1 MVQCGMVCV
10 CVGGGGAG
18 IRIVLGMDGRLWL
31 CLWGAVGIPLGGI
44 SSSDSP
50 SLPLCYLL
58 VCLGILMVDRRRAN
72 KLRRSMSS
80 PPYFPAHHPPVLHAY
95 TVSRA
100 GSFVQ
105 ARVPWTRSAP
115 LLFTCCEGTPST
127 LSLLEANA
135 HAHTPQLHAPRPSIK
150 HAPHHCT
157 HPPIPAVT
165 AAHGLFRMGCAGTQ
179 PTVVATRI
187 SFLFVACARNLV
199 PPRPPHHPH
208 PTTHE
213 YLELREYSCVQWC
226 MGTPLSAIAGWGNT
240 FLLATVLRN

>member
-10 CVGGGGAG
+10 CGGGGGAG

-58 VCLGILMVDRRRAN
+58 VCLGILMVDRPSAN

-80 PPYFPAHHPPVLHAY
+80 PPHFPAHHPPLLHVY

-115 LLFTCCEGTPST
+115 LLFACCQVTPLHPTALGNKRSCAHPT
-127 LSLLEANA
+127 ATWPSVIHQVCTPPLHTIPYQHSLPLMACSPWIVLLA
-135 HAHTPQLHAPRPSIK
+135 CYTTHRMVCCGMRSQSRAAPPSK
-150 HAPHHCT
+150 PPSPHHT
-157 HPPIPAVT
+157 
-165 AAHGLFRMGCAGTQ
+165 
-179 PTVVATRI
+179 
-187 SFLFVACARNLV
+187 
-199 PPRPPHHPH
+199 
-208 PTTHE
+208 
-213 YLELREYSCVQWC
+213 
-226 MGTPLSAIAGWGNT
+226 
-240 FLLATVLRN
+240 

>member
-1 MVQCGMVCV
+1 MASLCAWPPSHAGVGVCKRGVCGWDYTCVCVCVCVVYLLAPSPIVLCRSGWYSVGWSV

-58 VCLGILMVDRRRAN
+58 VCVGILMVDRRRAN

-80 PPYFPAHHPPVLHAY
+80 PPYFPAHRPALLHAY

-115 LLFTCCEGTPST
+115 LSIHLLSRCSLPLPST
-127 LSLLEANA
+127 LSLLETNA
-135 HAHTPQLHAPRPSIK
+135 HVHTPQPHGPRLSIK
-150 HAPHHCT
+150 HAPHHYT

-165 AAHGLFRMGCAGTQ
+165 AAHGLCRMGCAVTQ
-179 PTVVATRI
+179 LTVVATRI
-187 SFLFVACARNLV
+187 VFVCGMR
-199 PPRPPHHPH
+199 
-208 PTTHE
+208 
-213 YLELREYSCVQWC
+213 S
-226 MGTPLSAIAGWGNT
+226 
-240 FLLATVLRN
+240 